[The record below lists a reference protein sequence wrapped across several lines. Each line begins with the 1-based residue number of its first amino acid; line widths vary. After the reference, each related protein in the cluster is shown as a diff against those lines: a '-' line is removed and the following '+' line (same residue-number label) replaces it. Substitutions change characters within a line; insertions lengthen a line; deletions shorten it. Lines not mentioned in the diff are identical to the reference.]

1 MLKVELTE
9 NYAGVKI
16 SGDFNDLDY
25 LYDAILYFI
34 KEEPS
39 SIGEYLMQNHLYAFL
54 YDVRHAYQGDREA
67 LLVDNLI
74 QDMKRRWLG
83 IKKKDATNKNIYYS
97 FNYLLPDIFLD
108 MILIKSF
115 TKNLDKKENNIY
127 NSNLNMVNYFYSLV
141 LNSLK
146 KFLTEIKFNKI
157 KRGMLDAF
165 TCEKIFIPQWFERIS
180 IIYSK
185 MTKKEREKEFMHIM
199 DEIYDYMNYEDYY
212 NMKKEL
218 EELCKKENCNLDA
231 FRYDDYPDEIEW

>member
-74 QDMKRRWLG
+74 QDMKRGWLG

-108 MILIKSF
+108 
-115 TKNLDKKENNIY
+115 
-127 NSNLNMVNYFYSLV
+127 
-141 LNSLK
+141 
-146 KFLTEIKFNKI
+146 
-157 KRGMLDAF
+157 
-165 TCEKIFIPQWFERIS
+165 IFS
-180 IIYSK
+180 
-185 MTKKEREKEFMHIM
+185 
-199 DEIYDYMNYEDYY
+199 
-212 NMKKEL
+212 
-218 EELCKKENCNLDA
+218 
-231 FRYDDYPDEIEW
+231 

>member
-54 YDVRHAYQGDREA
+54 YDVRHAYQGDREG

-74 QDMKRRWLG
+74 QDMKRGWLG

-115 TKNLDKKENNIY
+115 IKNLDKKENNIY

-146 KFLTEIKFNKI
+146 NFLTEIKFNKI
-157 KRGMLDAF
+157 KRGMIDAF
-165 TCEKIFIPQWFERIS
+165 TYEKIFIPQWFERIS
-180 IIYSK
+180 IAYAK
-185 MTKKEREKEFMHIM
+185 MTKKEREKEFMHIIN
-199 DEIYDYMNYEDYY
+199 EIYDYMNYKDYY

-218 EELCKKENCNLDA
+218 EELCKKENCNLDD
-231 FRYDDYPDEIEW
+231 FHYGDYPDEIEW

>member
-74 QDMKRRWLG
+74 QDMKRGWLG

-157 KRGMLDAF
+157 KRGMIDAF
-165 TCEKIFIPQWFERIS
+165 TYEKIFIPQWFERIS

-218 EELCKKENCNLDA
+218 EELCKKENCNLDT
-231 FRYDDYPDEIEW
+231 FHYDDYPDEIEW